1 MLTEIVLAMGCFWGV
16 QVTFDNASGVISTE
30 VGYTGG
36 SLENPSYEDVC
47 TDTTG
52 HAEAI
57 KIIYD
62 DKKISTDEVLDIF
75 FQSHDSTTKNRQ
87 GPDIGSQYRS
97 AIFYTTPDQE
107 QKAKEKTKEY
117 SLFFKKPI
125 VTEIIKLNK
134 FYPAEEYH
142 QKYFKKKGNISCHT
156 IFFDKE
162 KFWKEKL
169 SKERYNIMRQKGT
182 EQPNTGKY
190 VKFDEKGIFRCGA
203 CGQQLFSSDT
213 KFNTNC
219 GWPSFDKALP
229 GAIKIKK
236 DFSHNMERDEVVCSR
251 CKSHLGHL
259 FNDGHTKTG
268 NRFCINSVALDFEKE
283 GVKK

>member
-1 MLTEIVLAMGCFWGV
+1 MVTEIVLAMGCFWGV
-16 QVTFDNASGVISTE
+16 QVTFDNTAGVISTQ

-36 SLENPSYEDVC
+36 NLENPSYEDVC

-52 HAEAI
+52 HAEAV

-62 DKKISTDEVLDIF
+62 DKKISTEEILDIF

-87 GPDIGSQYRS
+87 GPDVGSQYRS
-97 AIFYTTPDQE
+97 AIFYTTAE
-107 QKAKEKTKEY
+107 QQKKAKEKINEY
-117 SLFFKKPI
+117 SVFFKKPI
-125 VTEIIKLNK
+125 VTEVIKLDK

-142 QKYFKKKGNISCHT
+142 QKYFKKQGRVSCHT
-156 IFFDKE
+156 NFFDKE

-169 SKERYNIMRQKGT
+169 NKERYNVMRQKGT
-182 EQPNTGKY
+182 EKPFTGKY
-190 VKFDEKGIFRCGA
+190 VKFDDKGIFRCGA

-213 KFNTNC
+213 KFNTDC
-219 GWPSFDKALP
+219 GWPSFDNALP
-229 GAIKIKK
+229 EAVEIKK
-236 DFSHNMERDEVVCSR
+236 DFSHFMERDEVICSR

-259 FNDGHTKTG
+259 FNDGPTETG
-268 NRFCINSVALDFEKE
+268 KRFCINSVALDFEKE